1 MVFWNVDTKRK
12 VFFIYTSEN
21 TSVVAPVCSLF
32 LCISMYNIKN
42 NRWQFIMGIRR
53 LVEKESS
60 KLLICKIM
68 YQLIFN
74 KFDQDLGLMSYM

>member
-1 MVFWNVDTKRK
+1 
-12 VFFIYTSEN
+12 
-21 TSVVAPVCSLF
+21 
-32 LCISMYNIKN
+32 
-42 NRWQFIMGIRR
+42 MGIRR